1 MEEELV
7 MGMYVGS
14 NLTLVSVAV
23 FLFSTERGKKRGLIV
38 ISLKFGFIWRG
49 RSLVTN
55 R

>member
-23 FLFSTERGKKRGLIV
+23 FLFSTEREKKERIDCDSFEVWFYLERKE
-38 ISLKFGFIWRG
+38 SCDK
-49 RSLVTN
+49 
-55 R
+55 